1 MFNDGFSQV
10 MLITSFILICQKEV
24 VRVYDLKI
32 FSITKL
38 FTVSIS
44 VEMFKSMRLE
54 VKTSGFLIISGGIER
69 DQWHEMG

>member
-1 MFNDGFSQV
+1 MFNDGFSPV
-10 MLITSFILICQKEV
+10 MLSTSFILICQKEV
-24 VRVYDLKI
+24 ARVYDLKI

>member
-44 VEMFKSMRLE
+44 VEMFKSMKLE

-69 DQWHEMG
+69 DQWHETG

>member
-1 MFNDGFSQV
+1 MFNDGFSPV

-24 VRVYDLKI
+24 ARVYDLKI

-44 VEMFKSMRLE
+44 VEMFKSMRLD

>member
-69 DQWHEMG
+69 DQWHETG